1 MDNYEE
7 IILQDHAMLTEL
19 LAEKRRQE
27 RAGHIFRIIMYCI
40 ITLMIIGIIALVP
53 IIKDLV
59 TMYRTTMTS
68 VNELTA
74 EVNGII
80 NTYSGTFEKIKEID
94 IEQVVDVLK
103 KCTSMFEV
111 LARLFTPGA

>member
-80 NTYSGTFEKIKEID
+80 DANVGTLEKIKDID
-94 IEQVVDVLK
+94 IEQVIHVLENCNK
-103 KCTSMFEV
+103 LFEV
-111 LARLFTPGA
+111 LVHIFSPGA